1 MPTPAIARSL
11 VLLALGLATLP
22 VRATES
28 PHVITNVAPTITLS
42 ETSAVTK
49 SPDLRI
55 MTTTGVCSIEI
66 TREKLARCKETGLQY
81 SGKIIQC
88 DALAGDARAKCDAAN
103 ATARKS
109 TQGFSR

>member
-1 MPTPAIARSL
+1 MAVCVTSQIGFTAN
-11 VLLALGLATLP
+11 
-22 VRATES
+22 ATEPKS
-28 PHVITNVAPTITLS
+28 ASNTASLAAPTITLS
-42 ETSAVTK
+42 ESPAAAK

-55 MTTTGVCSIEI
+55 MTATGVCSIEI

-88 DALAGDARAKCDAAN
+88 DGLAGDARTKCDAAN

-109 TQGFSR
+109 TQQFSR